1 MSLFNV
7 NDFYEIANT
16 YFLYHDML
24 KNYNTEIT
32 RHRIVSG
39 RDTRGAPDGEPADGG
54 ELKSDGTV
62 LL

>member
-1 MSLFNV
+1 MP
-7 NDFYEIANT
+7 
-16 YFLYHDML
+16 

-39 RDTRGAPDGEPADGG
+39 RDTRGVPDGEPADGG